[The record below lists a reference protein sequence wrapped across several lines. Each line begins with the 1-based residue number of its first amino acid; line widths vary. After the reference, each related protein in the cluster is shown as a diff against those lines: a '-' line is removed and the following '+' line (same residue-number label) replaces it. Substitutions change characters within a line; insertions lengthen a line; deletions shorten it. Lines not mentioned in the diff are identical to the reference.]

1 MKKECALFL
10 AMVFVIMALMP
21 ACEELAEECTR
32 NSTGTF
38 YIDNQSESGRA
49 YKVIIDGISYGI
61 VGAGSTKEWTLSA
74 GSHIVQILFADT
86 DKTAC
91 SISAPTVV
99 KCQKNGLICRS

>member
-1 MKKECALFL
+1 MKKECAIFL
-10 AMVFVIMALMP
+10 ATAFIILALMP
-21 ACEELAEECTR
+21 ACEELMEECER

-74 GSHIVQILFADT
+74 GTHMVQILFADT
-86 DKTAC
+86 DRTAC

>member
-1 MKKECALFL
+1 MKKENAIFL
-10 AMVFVIMALMP
+10 LTIFILLALMP
-21 ACEELAEECTR
+21 ACEALMEECER

-38 YIDNQSESGRA
+38 YVENQSESGRA
-49 YKVIIDGISYGI
+49 YKVIIDGINYGI

-86 DKTAC
+86 DHTAC
-91 SISAPTVV
+91 STSAPTVV